1 MGVPVVRWSACT
13 HMRGGSASQ
22 RNARLPPQATGS
34 PVEGLPG
41 DAAEAMRAPLPPMSS
56 SGSWSAACGNCT
68 GGAAALAALPAGAQ
82 LAFWQR
88 CLDCGFGAGAAV
100 RAGAHS

>member
-1 MGVPVVRWSACT
+1 
-13 HMRGGSASQ
+13 
-22 RNARLPPQATGS
+22 
-34 PVEGLPG
+34 VEGLPG

-82 LAFWQR
+82 PAFRQR